1 MFSMS
6 KPIEIVFSEK
16 KTPSLNSPY
25 LICGFPGTG
34 LVGKLAVDYLIK
46 ELGAIHMAD
55 VFSSYFSPQVVIQA
69 DGTTNIVKN
78 SLYYV
83 KNNNKTDNNI
93 NKTSSS
99 KNKKEIKNISKPT
112 VSSDQSTNG
121 LTQSIDSSSSS
132 SSSKSTNT
140 TPAGAAAASTSTTIA
155 STSTSTSDPLS
166 SKKDLILLTGD
177 SQPVVPGSE
186 YVLSEQILDLITK
199 FKISNIYSLASY
211 VTGTFV
217 NDPKIYGTATNPEMV
232 KSFRSF
238 NISTLDNGNITG
250 MNGLILG
257 LGKLRG
263 IEGICLLGETSGYV
277 IDAKASKHLLEI
289 LNNVLGIHIN
299 MDEMNKRSKDTE
311 ILIKNLEQQMMAKS
325 GQFPQNVPTEEQE
338 EELMFPQNRKS
349 NMGYI
354 S

>member
-1 MFSMS
+1 MS

-55 VFSSYFSPQVVIQA
+55 VFSSYFSPQIVIQA
-69 DGTTNIVKN
+69 DGTTSIVKN

-83 KNNNKTDNNI
+83 KNNNNTNNSDNV
-93 NKTSSS
+93 NKIS
-99 KNKKEIKNISKPT
+99 KNKKEIKDISKPE
-112 VSSDQSTNG
+112 VQLNQSINGLPQST
-121 LTQSIDSSSSS
+121 DSL
-132 SSSKSTNT
+132 KSTTN
-140 TPAGAAAASTSTTIA
+140 
-155 STSTSTSDPLS
+155 DPLS
-166 SKKDLILLTGD
+166 SKDLILLTGD

-277 IDAKASKHLLEI
+277 IDAKASKNLLEI
-289 LNNVLGIHIN
+289 VNNVLGIHIN

-325 GQFPQNVPTEEQE
+325 GQFPQSVPTEEQE

>member
-16 KTPSLNSPY
+16 KIPSLNSPH

-46 ELGAIHMAD
+46 ELGAVHMAD
-55 VFSSYFSPQVVIQA
+55 LFSSYFSPQVVIQV

-83 KNNNKTDNNI
+83 KKNNNNYNNKT
-93 NKTSSS
+93 S
-99 KNKKEIKNISKPT
+99 KNKKEIKDISEPE
-112 VSSDQSTNG
+112 VQSDQSINDSAASPSPP
-121 LTQSIDSSSSS
+121 LPQSTVSLNP
-132 SSSKSTNT
+132 TNT
-140 TPAGAAAASTSTTIA
+140 TVS
-155 STSTSTSDPLS
+155 PLS
-166 SKKDLILLTGD
+166 SKDLILLTGD

-217 NDPKIYGTATNPEMV
+217 NDPKIYGTATNPEMI

-277 IDAKASKHLLEI
+277 IDAKASKNLLEI
-289 LNNVLGIHIN
+289 LNNVLGININ

-325 GQFPQNVPTEEQE
+325 GQFPQGVPTEEQE

>member
-83 KNNNKTDNNI
+83 KNNNTNNSDNV
-93 NKTSSS
+93 NKTS
-99 KNKKEIKNISKPT
+99 KNKKEIKDTSKPD
-112 VSSDQSTNG
+112 VQLNQSING
-121 LTQSIDSSSSS
+121 LPQSIE
-132 SSSKSTNT
+132 SSKSTTN
-140 TPAGAAAASTSTTIA
+140 
-155 STSTSTSDPLS
+155 DPLS
-166 SKKDLILLTGD
+166 SKDLILLTGD

-277 IDAKASKHLLEI
+277 IDAKASKNLLEI
-289 LNNVLGIHIN
+289 VNNVLGIHIN

-325 GQFPQNVPTEEQE
+325 GQFPQSVPTEEQE

>member
-83 KNNNKTDNNI
+83 KNNNKTDNNT
-93 NKTSSS
+93 NKTSS
-99 KNKKEIKNISKPT
+99 KNKKEIKAISKPT
-112 VSSDQSTNG
+112 VSSDQSNNS
-121 LTQSIDSSSSS
+121 LTQSIDYSS
-132 SSSKSTNT
+132 SSSKSTNIT
-140 TPAGAAAASTSTTIA
+140 TPAASTSTTIA
-155 STSTSTSDPLS
+155 STSTSTSTRDPLS
-166 SKKDLILLTGD
+166 SKNDLILLTGD

-277 IDAKASKHLLEI
+277 IDAKASKNLLEI
-289 LNNVLGIHIN
+289 VNNLLGIHIN

-325 GQFPQNVPTEEQE
+325 GQFPQSVPTEEQE

>member
-16 KTPSLNSPY
+16 KMPSLNSPH

-55 VFSSYFSPQVVIQA
+55 LFSSYFSPQVVIQV

-83 KNNNKTDNNI
+83 KKNNNNNYNNKT
-93 NKTSSS
+93 S
-99 KNKKEIKNISKPT
+99 KNKKEIKDISKPE
-112 VSSDQSTNG
+112 VQSDQSING
-121 LTQSIDSSSSS
+121 SAASPSPPPLPQSTVSLNP
-132 SSSKSTNT
+132 TNT
-140 TPAGAAAASTSTTIA
+140 TVS
-155 STSTSTSDPLS
+155 PLS
-166 SKKDLILLTGD
+166 SKDLILLTGD

-217 NDPKIYGTATNPEMV
+217 NDPKIYGTATNPEMI

-277 IDAKASKHLLEI
+277 IDAKASKNLLEI
-289 LNNVLGIHIN
+289 LNNVLGININ

-325 GQFPQNVPTEEQE
+325 GQFPQGVPTEEQE

>member
-55 VFSSYFSPQVVIQA
+55 LFSSYFSPQVVIQA
-69 DGTTNIVKN
+69 DGTTSIVKN

-83 KNNNKTDNNI
+83 KNNKKNNNIDI
-93 NKTSSS
+93 NKTS
-99 KNKKEIKNISKPT
+99 KNKKEIKDISKPE
-112 VSSDQSTNG
+112 VQLNQSINGLPQST
-121 LTQSIDSSSSS
+121 DSSLTS
-132 SSSKSTNT
+132 
-140 TPAGAAAASTSTTIA
+140 AA
-155 STSTSTSDPLS
+155 SDPLS
-166 SKKDLILLTGD
+166 SKDLILLTGD

-186 YVLSEQILDLITK
+186 YILSEQILDLITK

-217 NDPKIYGTATNPEMV
+217 NDPKIYGTATNPEIV

-277 IDAKASKHLLEI
+277 IDAKASKNLLEI

-325 GQFPQNVPTEEQE
+325 GQFPQSVPTEEQE
-338 EELMFPQNRKS
+338 EELTFPQNRKS

>member
-1 MFSMS
+1 MS

-55 VFSSYFSPQVVIQA
+55 LFSSYFSPQVVIQA

-83 KNNNKTDNNI
+83 KNDNNKNNNIDI
-93 NKTSSS
+93 NKTS
-99 KNKKEIKNISKPT
+99 KNKKEIKDISKPE
-112 VSSDQSTNG
+112 VQLNQSINGLPQSPDSSLQST
-121 LTQSIDSSSSS
+121 
-132 SSSKSTNT
+132 
-140 TPAGAAAASTSTTIA
+140 AAASY
-155 STSTSTSDPLS
+155 PLS
-166 SKKDLILLTGD
+166 SKDLILLTGD

-217 NDPKIYGTATNPEMV
+217 NDPKIYGTATNPEIV

-277 IDAKASKHLLEI
+277 IDAKASKNLLEI

-325 GQFPQNVPTEEQE
+325 GQFPQSVPTEEQE
-338 EELMFPQNRKS
+338 EELTFPQNRKS

>member
-1 MFSMS
+1 MFSLS

-55 VFSSYFSPQVVIQA
+55 LFSSYFSPQVVIQA

-83 KNNNKTDNNI
+83 KNDNNKNNNIDI
-93 NKTSSS
+93 NKTS
-99 KNKKEIKNISKPT
+99 KNKKEIKDISKPE
-112 VSSDQSTNG
+112 VQLNQSINGLPQSPDSSLQST
-121 LTQSIDSSSSS
+121 T
-132 SSSKSTNT
+132 
-140 TPAGAAAASTSTTIA
+140 AAASY
-155 STSTSTSDPLS
+155 PLS
-166 SKKDLILLTGD
+166 SKDLILLTGD

-217 NDPKIYGTATNPEMV
+217 NDPKIYGTATNPEIV
-232 KSFRSF
+232 KSFRAF

-277 IDAKASKHLLEI
+277 IDAKASKNLLEI

-325 GQFPQNVPTEEQE
+325 GQFPQSVPTEEQE
-338 EELMFPQNRKS
+338 EELAFPQNRKS

>member
-69 DGTTNIVKN
+69 DGTTSIVKN

-83 KNNNKTDNNI
+83 KNNNTNNSDNV
-93 NKTSSS
+93 NKTS
-99 KNKKEIKNISKPT
+99 KNKKEIKDINKPE
-112 VSSDQSTNG
+112 VQLNQSING
-121 LTQSIDSSSSS
+121 LPQSIE
-132 SSSKSTNT
+132 SSKSTTN
-140 TPAGAAAASTSTTIA
+140 
-155 STSTSTSDPLS
+155 DPLS
-166 SKKDLILLTGD
+166 SKDLILLTGD

-277 IDAKASKHLLEI
+277 IDAKASKNLLEI
-289 LNNVLGIHIN
+289 VNNVLGIHIN

-325 GQFPQNVPTEEQE
+325 GQFPQSVPTEEQE

>member
-1 MFSMS
+1 MS
-6 KPIEIVFSEK
+6 KPIEIVFSGK
-16 KTPSLNSPY
+16 KLPSLDSPK

-46 ELGAIHMAD
+46 ELDAIHMAD
-55 VFSSYFSPQVVIQA
+55 LFSCYFSPQVVIQS

-83 KNNNKTDNNI
+83 KTNNNTSI
-93 NKTSSS
+93 NK
-99 KNKKEIKNISKPT
+99 KQIKNLSKLDIQ
-112 VSSDQSTNG
+112 SDHSVN
-121 LTQSIDSSSSS
+121 DSN
-132 SSSKSTNT
+132 KSTNDSLKL
-140 TPAGAAAASTSTTIA
+140 ADGS
-155 STSTSTSDPLS
+155 LFS
-166 SKKDLILLTGD
+166 SSNDLLLLTGD

-186 YVLSEQILDLITK
+186 YILSEQLLDLITK
-199 FKISNIYSLASY
+199 FKISNIFSLASY

-217 NDPKIYGTATNPEMV
+217 NEPKIYGTATNPDIV

-263 IEGICLLGETSGYV
+263 IEGTCLLGETSGYV
-277 IDAKASKHLLEI
+277 IDAKASKNLLEI
-289 LNNVLGIHIN
+289 LNKILGIKIN
-299 MDEMNKRSKDTE
+299 MDEINKRSKDTE

-325 GQFPQNVPTEEQE
+325 GQYPQNIPAEEQD
-338 EELMFPQNRKS
+338 EELIYPQNRKS

>member
-1 MFSMS
+1 MA

-69 DGTTNIVKN
+69 DGTTSIVKN

-83 KNNNKTDNNI
+83 KNNNNNSDNV
-93 NKTSSS
+93 NKTS
-99 KNKKEIKNISKPT
+99 KNKKEIKDINKPE
-112 VSSDQSTNG
+112 VQLNQSING
-121 LTQSIDSSSSS
+121 LPQSIE
-132 SSSKSTNT
+132 SSKSTTN
-140 TPAGAAAASTSTTIA
+140 
-155 STSTSTSDPLS
+155 DPLS
-166 SKKDLILLTGD
+166 SKDLILLTGD

-277 IDAKASKHLLEI
+277 IDAKASKNLLEI
-289 LNNVLGIHIN
+289 VNNVLGIHIN

-325 GQFPQNVPTEEQE
+325 GQFPQSVPTEEQE

>member
-83 KNNNKTDNNI
+83 KNNNKTNNNI
-93 NKTSSS
+93 NKTRS
-99 KNKKEIKNISKPT
+99 KNKKEIKDISKPT
-112 VSSDQSTNG
+112 VSSDQSNNG
-121 LTQSIDSSSSS
+121 LTQSIDD

-140 TPAGAAAASTSTTIA
+140 PTAAAASTSTTIA
-155 STSTSTSDPLS
+155 STSTSDPLS
-166 SKKDLILLTGD
+166 SKNDLILLTGD

>member
-1 MFSMS
+1 MFS
-6 KPIEIVFSEK
+6 IYLVFSVI
-16 KTPSLNSPY
+16 KTASLNSPY

-83 KNNNKTDNNI
+83 KNNNTNNSDNV
-93 NKTSSS
+93 NKTS
-99 KNKKEIKNISKPT
+99 KNKKEIKDISKPE
-112 VSSDQSTNG
+112 VQLNQSING
-121 LTQSIDSSSSS
+121 LPQSIDSL
-132 SSSKSTNT
+132 KSTPN
-140 TPAGAAAASTSTTIA
+140 
-155 STSTSTSDPLS
+155 DPLS
-166 SKKDLILLTGD
+166 SKDLILLTGD

-277 IDAKASKHLLEI
+277 IDAKASKNLLEI
-289 LNNVLGIHIN
+289 VNNVLGIHIN

-325 GQFPQNVPTEEQE
+325 GQFPQSVPTEEQE

>member
-16 KTPSLNSPY
+16 KPPSLNSPY

-46 ELGAIHMAD
+46 QLGAIHMAD
-55 VFSSYFSPQVVIQA
+55 LFSTYFSPQVVIQA
-69 DGTTNIVKN
+69 DGTTSIVKN

-83 KNNNKTDNNI
+83 KNNKNNNNDDI
-93 NKTSSS
+93 NKTR
-99 KNKKEIKNISKPT
+99 KNKKEIKDISKPKA
-112 VSSDQSTNG
+112 SFDQSNNHLPQQSMD
-121 LTQSIDSSSSS
+121 LTSL
-132 SSSKSTNT
+132 K
-140 TPAGAAAASTSTTIA
+140 PATITSTT
-155 STSTSTSDPLS
+155 TSTNISSNDPLS
-166 SKKDLILLTGD
+166 SKDLILLTGD

-211 VTGTFV
+211 VTGNFV

-232 KSFRSF
+232 KTFRSF

-311 ILIKNLEQQMMAKS
+311 LLIKNLEQQMMAKS
-325 GQFPQNVPTEEQE
+325 GQFPQSVPTEEQE

>member
-1 MFSMS
+1 MS

-16 KTPSLNSPY
+16 KPPSLNSPY

-46 ELGAIHMAD
+46 QLGAIHMAD
-55 VFSSYFSPQVVIQA
+55 LFSTYFSPQVVIQA
-69 DGTTNIVKN
+69 DGTTSIVKN

-83 KNNNKTDNNI
+83 KNNKNNNNDDI
-93 NKTSSS
+93 NKTR
-99 KNKKEIKNISKPT
+99 KNKKEIKDISKPKA
-112 VSSDQSTNG
+112 SFDQSNNH
-121 LTQSIDSSSSS
+121 LPQSMDLSSL
-132 SSSKSTNT
+132 K
-140 TPAGAAAASTSTTIA
+140 PAPITSTT
-155 STSTSTSDPLS
+155 STNISSNDPLS
-166 SKKDLILLTGD
+166 SKDLILLTGD

-211 VTGTFV
+211 VTGNFV

-232 KSFRSF
+232 KTFRSF

-311 ILIKNLEQQMMAKS
+311 LLIKNLEQQMMAKS
-325 GQFPQNVPTEEQE
+325 GQFPQSVPTEEQE

>member
-1 MFSMS
+1 MFSLS

-55 VFSSYFSPQVVIQA
+55 LFSSYFSPQVVIQA

-83 KNNNKTDNNI
+83 KNDNNKNNNIDI
-93 NKTSSS
+93 NKTS
-99 KNKKEIKNISKPT
+99 KNKKEIKDISKPE
-112 VSSDQSTNG
+112 VQLNQSINGLPQSPDSSLQST
-121 LTQSIDSSSSS
+121 
-132 SSSKSTNT
+132 T
-140 TPAGAAAASTSTTIA
+140 TAASY
-155 STSTSTSDPLS
+155 PLS
-166 SKKDLILLTGD
+166 SKDLILLTGD

-217 NDPKIYGTATNPEMV
+217 NDPKIYGTATNPEIV
-232 KSFRSF
+232 KSFRAF

-277 IDAKASKHLLEI
+277 IDAKASKNLLEI

-325 GQFPQNVPTEEQE
+325 GQFPQSVPTEEQE
-338 EELMFPQNRKS
+338 EELAFPQNRKS

>member
-83 KNNNKTDNNI
+83 KNNNKTNNNI
-93 NKTSSS
+93 NKTSS
-99 KNKKEIKNISKPT
+99 KNKKEIKDISKPT
-112 VSSDQSTNG
+112 VSSDQSNNG
-121 LTQSIDSSSSS
+121 LTQSIDD

-140 TPAGAAAASTSTTIA
+140 PTAAAAAAAASTSTTIA
-155 STSTSTSDPLS
+155 STSTSDPLS

-338 EELMFPQNRKS
+338 EELMFPQTRKS

>member
-1 MFSMS
+1 
-6 KPIEIVFSEK
+6 
-16 KTPSLNSPY
+16 
-25 LICGFPGTG
+25 
-34 LVGKLAVDYLIK
+34 
-46 ELGAIHMAD
+46 
-55 VFSSYFSPQVVIQA
+55 
-69 DGTTNIVKN
+69 
-78 SLYYV
+78 YYV
-83 KNNNKTDNNI
+83 KKNNNNNNNNKT
-93 NKTSSS
+93 S
-99 KNKKEIKNISKPT
+99 KNKKEIKDISKPEVQSDQSINGSAASPSPPPPQSTVSLNPTNTT
-112 VSSDQSTNG
+112 VSS
-121 LTQSIDSSSSS
+121 
-132 SSSKSTNT
+132 
-140 TPAGAAAASTSTTIA
+140 
-155 STSTSTSDPLS
+155 PLS
-166 SKKDLILLTGD
+166 SQDLILLTGD

-217 NDPKIYGTATNPEMV
+217 NDPKIYGTATNPEMI

-277 IDAKASKHLLEI
+277 IDAKASKNLLEI
-289 LNNVLGIHIN
+289 LNNVLGININ

-325 GQFPQNVPTEEQE
+325 GQFPQGVPTEEQE

>member
-1 MFSMS
+1 MS
-6 KPIEIVFSEK
+6 KPIEIVFSGK
-16 KTPSLNSPY
+16 KLPSLNSPK

-46 ELGAIHMAD
+46 ELDAIHMAD
-55 VFSSYFSPQVVIQA
+55 LFSCYFSPQVVIQS

-83 KNNNKTDNNI
+83 KSNNTSI
-93 NKTSSS
+93 NK
-99 KNKKEIKNISKPT
+99 KQIKNLSKLDIQLDHT
-112 VSSDQSTNG
+112 VN
-121 LTQSIDSSSSS
+121 DSN
-132 SSSKSTNT
+132 KSTNDSLKL
-140 TPAGAAAASTSTTIA
+140 ADGS
-155 STSTSTSDPLS
+155 LFS
-166 SKKDLILLTGD
+166 SNDLLLLTGD

-186 YVLSEQILDLITK
+186 YILSEQLLDLITK
-199 FKISNIYSLASY
+199 FKISNIFSLASY

-217 NDPKIYGTATNPEMV
+217 NEPKIYGTATNSDIV

-263 IEGICLLGETSGYV
+263 IEGTCLLGETSGYV
-277 IDAKASKHLLEI
+277 IDAKASKNLLEI
-289 LNNVLGIHIN
+289 LNKILGIKIN

-311 ILIKNLEQQMMAKS
+311 ILIKNLEQQMIAKS
-325 GQFPQNVPTEEQE
+325 GQYPQSIPGEEQD
-338 EELMFPQNRKS
+338 EELIYPQNRKS

>member
-1 MFSMS
+1 MS

-69 DGTTNIVKN
+69 DGTTSIVKN

-83 KNNNKTDNNI
+83 KNNNNTNNSDNV
-93 NKTSSS
+93 NKTS
-99 KNKKEIKNISKPT
+99 KNKKEIKDISKPE
-112 VSSDQSTNG
+112 VQLNQSING
-121 LTQSIDSSSSS
+121 LPQSIDSL
-132 SSSKSTNT
+132 KSTTN
-140 TPAGAAAASTSTTIA
+140 
-155 STSTSTSDPLS
+155 DPLS
-166 SKKDLILLTGD
+166 SKDLILLTGD

-277 IDAKASKHLLEI
+277 IDAKASKNLLEI
-289 LNNVLGIHIN
+289 VNNVLGIHIN

-325 GQFPQNVPTEEQE
+325 GQFPQSVPTEEQE

>member
-16 KTPSLNSPY
+16 KMPSLNSPH

-55 VFSSYFSPQVVIQA
+55 LFSSYFSPQVVIQL

-83 KNNNKTDNNI
+83 KKNNNNNNNNKT
-93 NKTSSS
+93 S
-99 KNKKEIKNISKPT
+99 KNKKEIKDTSKPDVQLDQSINDPACPSPQST
-112 VSSDQSTNG
+112 VSLTPTNV
-121 LTQSIDSSSSS
+121 TDSS
-132 SSSKSTNT
+132 
-140 TPAGAAAASTSTTIA
+140 
-155 STSTSTSDPLS
+155 PLS
-166 SKKDLILLTGD
+166 STDLILLTGD

-186 YVLSEQILDLITK
+186 YVLSEQILDLITR

-217 NDPKIYGTATNPEMV
+217 NDPKIYGTATNPETV

-277 IDAKASKHLLEI
+277 IDAKASKNLLEI
-289 LNNVLGIHIN
+289 LNNVLGININ

-325 GQFPQNVPTEEQE
+325 GQFPQGVPTEEQD

>member
-55 VFSSYFSPQVVIQA
+55 VFSSYFSPQIVIQA
-69 DGTTNIVKN
+69 DGTTSIVKN

-83 KNNNKTDNNI
+83 KNNNTNNNSDNV
-93 NKTSSS
+93 NKTS
-99 KNKKEIKNISKPT
+99 KNKKEIKDISKPE
-112 VSSDQSTNG
+112 VQLNQSING
-121 LTQSIDSSSSS
+121 LPQSIDSL
-132 SSSKSTNT
+132 KSTTN
-140 TPAGAAAASTSTTIA
+140 
-155 STSTSTSDPLS
+155 DPLS
-166 SKKDLILLTGD
+166 SKDLILLTGD

-277 IDAKASKHLLEI
+277 IDAKASKNLLEI
-289 LNNVLGIHIN
+289 VNNVLGIHIN

-325 GQFPQNVPTEEQE
+325 GQFPQSVPTEEQE

>member
-16 KTPSLNSPY
+16 KPPSLNSPY

-46 ELGAIHMAD
+46 QLGAIHMAD
-55 VFSSYFSPQVVIQA
+55 LFSTYFSPQVVIQA
-69 DGTTNIVKN
+69 DGTTSIVKN

-83 KNNNKTDNNI
+83 KNNKNNNDDI
-93 NKTSSS
+93 NKTR
-99 KNKKEIKNISKPT
+99 KNKKEIKDISKPKA
-112 VSSDQSTNG
+112 SFDQSNNHLPQQSMD
-121 LTQSIDSSSSS
+121 LTSLKPASITSTT
-132 SSSKSTNT
+132 STNT
-140 TPAGAAAASTSTTIA
+140 SSN
-155 STSTSTSDPLS
+155 DPLS
-166 SKKDLILLTGD
+166 SKDLILLTGD

-211 VTGTFV
+211 VTGNFV

-232 KSFRSF
+232 KTFRSF

-289 LNNVLGIHIN
+289 LNNVLDIHIN

-311 ILIKNLEQQMMAKS
+311 LLIKNLEQQMMAKS
-325 GQFPQNVPTEEQE
+325 GQFPQSVPTEEQE

>member
-83 KNNNKTDNNI
+83 KNNNTTDNNT
-93 NKTSSS
+93 NKTSS
-99 KNKKEIKNISKPT
+99 KNKKEIKAISKPT
-112 VSSDQSTNG
+112 VSSDQSNNS
-121 LTQSIDSSSSS
+121 LTQSIDYSS
-132 SSSKSTNT
+132 SSSKSTNIT
-140 TPAGAAAASTSTTIA
+140 TTAASTSTTIA
-155 STSTSTSDPLS
+155 STSTSTSTRDPLS
-166 SKKDLILLTGD
+166 SKNDLILLTGD

>member
-69 DGTTNIVKN
+69 DGTTSIVKN

-83 KNNNKTDNNI
+83 KNNNTNNNSDNVNR
-93 NKTSSS
+93 TS
-99 KNKKEIKNISKPT
+99 KNKKEIKDISKPE
-112 VSSDQSTNG
+112 VQLNQSING
-121 LTQSIDSSSSS
+121 LPQSVDSL
-132 SSSKSTNT
+132 KSTPN
-140 TPAGAAAASTSTTIA
+140 
-155 STSTSTSDPLS
+155 DPLS
-166 SKKDLILLTGD
+166 SKDLILLTGD

-277 IDAKASKHLLEI
+277 IDAKASKNLLEI
-289 LNNVLGIHIN
+289 VNNVLGIHIN

-325 GQFPQNVPTEEQE
+325 GQFPQSVPTEEQE

>member
-1 MFSMS
+1 MS

-55 VFSSYFSPQVVIQA
+55 LFSSYFSPQVVIQA
-69 DGTTNIVKN
+69 DGTTSIVKN

-83 KNNNKTDNNI
+83 KNNKKNNNIDI
-93 NKTSSS
+93 NKTS
-99 KNKKEIKNISKPT
+99 KNKKEIKDISKPE
-112 VSSDQSTNG
+112 VQLNKSINGLPQST
-121 LTQSIDSSSSS
+121 DSSL
-132 SSSKSTNT
+132 
-140 TPAGAAAASTSTTIA
+140 TSTA
-155 STSTSTSDPLS
+155 SDPLS
-166 SKKDLILLTGD
+166 SKDLILLTGD

-186 YVLSEQILDLITK
+186 YILSEQILDLITK

-217 NDPKIYGTATNPEMV
+217 NDPKIYGTATNPEIV

-277 IDAKASKHLLEI
+277 IDAKASKNLLEI

-325 GQFPQNVPTEEQE
+325 GQFPQSVPTEEQE
-338 EELMFPQNRKS
+338 EELTFPQNRKS